1 MAAQKVDTAE
11 FEIRT
16 EKSWHI
22 CTHADFLH
30 HAKQFNSFL
39 GACPDA
45 FAGLRSLWLFNMRF
59 GELDMPII
67 LGTCKRLESLHLT
80 RCYSG
85 IHSVL
90 QVEHAQLVELEI
102 GEGKF
107 ERIELTCLPKLQQIW
122 VLPECPEPLTPLLS
136 KLQRVNLD
144 NLPEGCDL
152 SWTMFILDVAP
163 SLEELF
169 ITVWD
174 HWCNMVKDP
183 EFEKENGYCEKENV
197 KWKPSISDFKHKNL
211 AKLRIYGFQPD
222 DKCTTERCVDIVLT
236 WILRSFVLR
245 DIHGLLRKGIK

>member
-107 ERIELTCLPKLQQIW
+107 ERIELTCLPKLQQVSYSRW
-122 VLPECPEPLTPLLS
+122 SCNECPMDFGFVPQLS
-136 KLQRVNLD
+136 KLTLNQTGIESD
-144 NLPEGCDL
+144 NVLVL
-152 SWTMFILDVAP
+152 SQLLA
-163 SLEELF
+163 
-169 ITVWD
+169 
-174 HWCNMVKDP
+174 
-183 EFEKENGYCEKENV
+183 NV
-197 KWKPSISDFKHKNL
+197 PSISDLHLNFQSEKILISIVYVPLHSAGVIFKFNSSNL
-211 AKLRIYGFQPD
+211 SLKLPLENVIY
-222 DKCTTERCVDIVLT
+222 LH
-236 WILRSFVLR
+236 LALNS
-245 DIHGLLRKGIK
+245 